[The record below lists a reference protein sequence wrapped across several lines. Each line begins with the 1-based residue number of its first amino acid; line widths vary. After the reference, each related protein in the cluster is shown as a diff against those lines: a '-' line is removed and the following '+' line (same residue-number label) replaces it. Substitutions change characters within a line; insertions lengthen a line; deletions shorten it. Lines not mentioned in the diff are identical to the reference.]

1 MDISEKIRRRVSEL
15 IEKYTDPLI
24 YVPQLLCDQYPA
36 NKIAY
41 TIINE
46 NMEEY
51 DLSYGEL
58 KTQSTLIAHGLKQRG
73 IKKGDRIATL
83 MGKSKEYIITLL
95 AIWRIGAVHVPLFT
109 AFSTPAITLRVN
121 GSNSKIIFCD
131 QKQQSKLKP
140 SDEFATNGKLEIIT
154 TANFE
159 QTPNWASR
167 WEDLLATGNSVKEEA
182 SLDPEAP
189 IIHIFTS
196 GTTGKPKGVILPV
209 KALSCIEAYAEFA
222 YDLRQTDI
230 FWNAAD
236 PGWAYGLYCGILVT
250 LTTGTPAI
258 LYEGGFSARTTID
271 IIEKKKITNF
281 AAAPTVYRALRAEG
295 IEISNRH
302 KLRCLSSAGEPLTPE
317 INEWAKS
324 FFGLSV
330 HDHYGQTETSMV
342 INNHHHPELK
352 TKLRDGSM
360 GKVMPGWSAI
370 ILKNNE
376 DIPEQPG
383 IPGRVAFIIDKSPF
397 FWFAGYIG
405 NPKKS
410 AEKFSKDKKYY
421 LTGDTGSVDNDGYY
435 YFSTRDDDVI
445 IMAGYRIGPFE
456 VESALITHNAVAEC
470 AVIATP
476 DKVRGEVIEA
486 FVVLMPGTK
495 RSDQLTEDL
504 QQWVKSNFAAH
515 AYPRHITFVDELP
528 KTPSGKIQRFILR
541 ERRKNEILMD
551 QNNENHY

>member
-1 MDISEKIRRRVSEL
+1 MDTSQKITLRVSEL
-15 IEKYTDPLI
+15 INKYSTFSKSVH
-24 YVPQLLCDQYPA
+24 YLLCDQYPA
-36 NKIAY
+36 TKIAY
-41 TIINE
+41 KIINE

-51 DLSYGEL
+51 ALSYGEL
-58 KTQSTLIAHGLKQRG
+58 KTQSILIANGLKQRG
-73 IKKGDRIATL
+73 VKKGDRIATL

-121 GSNSKIIFCD
+121 GSNSKIVFCD
-131 QKQQSKLKP
+131 QKQQSKLEP
-140 SDEFATNGKLEIIT
+140 SNDFAPNGKVEVIT
-154 TANFE
+154 TASFD
-159 QTPNWASR
+159 QTPNWAFR
-167 WEDLLATGNSVKEEA
+167 WEDLLATDNSFKEEA
-182 SLDPEAP
+182 DLDPDAP

-196 GTTGKPKGVILPV
+196 GTTGEPKGVCLPV

-222 YDLRQTDI
+222 YDLRQTDV

-236 PGWAYGLYCGILVT
+236 PGWAYGLYCGILAT

-258 LYEGGFSARTTID
+258 LFEGGFSAQATID
-271 IIEKKKITNF
+271 IIEKQKITNF
-281 AAAPTVYRALRAEG
+281 AAAPTVYRSLRADG
-295 IEISNRH
+295 MEISNRH

-352 TKLRDGSM
+352 TELRDGSM
-360 GKVMPGWSAI
+360 GKVMPGWSATV
-370 ILKNNE
+370 LKNNE
-376 DIPEQPG
+376 DIPEKPG
-383 IPGRVAFIIDKSPF
+383 VPGRVAFIIDKSPF
-397 FWFAGYIG
+397 SWFTGYIG

-421 LTGDTGSVDNDGYY
+421 LTGDTGSVDKDGYF

-456 VESALITHNAVAEC
+456 VESALSTHNAVAEC

-486 FVVLMPGTK
+486 FVVLMPGTEK
-495 RSDQLTEDL
+495 SDQLTEDL
-504 QQWVKSNFAAH
+504 QRWVKTNFAAH
-515 AYPRHITFVDELP
+515 AYPRNITYVGELP
-528 KTPSGKIQRFILR
+528 KTPSGKIQRFLLR
-541 ERRKNEILMD
+541 ERRKNEILRA
-551 QNNENHY
+551 QNNG